1 MRPRDVVRDA
11 VDSALEFSVVGSFSR
26 VGFEVRRRLDHWPT
40 HYSRLDGE
48 VAVVTGA
55 SSGLGRE
62 VATSLAQ
69 LGVHV
74 IMIVRDATRG
84 SQVRD
89 DIIARTGNSA
99 VEILVAD
106 LGDLDSVRAAAAQLR
121 RFGAIHVLVHNAGSL
136 QRTREV
142 GAQGIELT
150 TVVHLI
156 APYLLT
162 QLVTAQLESG
172 HARVIWVTSGGMYSQ
187 PLEVDALEMGV
198 EDYDGVR
205 AYARVKRAQVSLV
218 GRWAPD
224 LVAQG
229 VTMVAMHPGWA
240 DTPGVRRSLPAFRRL
255 LGPLLRSSAQGADTI
270 VWLATTPEPLSPGGL
285 WLDRRPRPVHRLART
300 RRSDTPLQRERLW
313 QYCASRSG
321 AVGRGGG
328 SDS

>member
-1 MRPRDVVRDA
+1 MRDA
-11 VDSALEFSVVGSFSR
+11 LDSVLEFTVVASFSR
-26 VGFEVRRRLDHWPT
+26 IGFEVRRRLDHWPT
-40 HYSRLDGE
+40 DYSRLDGE

-69 LGVHV
+69 LGAHV
-74 IMIVRDATRG
+74 IMIVRDGARG

-89 DIIARTGNSA
+89 DIIARTDNSA
-99 VEILVAD
+99 VEVLVAD
-106 LGDLDSVRAAAAQLR
+106 LGDLDSVRAVAAQLR
-121 RFGAIHVLVHNAGSL
+121 QVGAIHVLVHNAGSL

-150 TVVHLI
+150 AAVHLI

-162 QLVTAQLESG
+162 QLITAQLEAG

-187 PLEVDALEMGV
+187 PLEVDALEMCV
-198 EDYDGVR
+198 EDYDGVK

-218 GRWAPD
+218 DRWAPD
-224 LVAQG
+224 MAAKG

-255 LGPLLRSSAQGADTI
+255 MGPLLRSSAQGADTI
-270 VWLATTPEPLSPGGL
+270 VWLATDREPLTPGGL
-285 WLDRRPRPVHRLART
+285 WLDRRSRPIHRLAKT
-300 RRSDTPLQRERLW
+300 RRSDTPQERERLW
-313 QYCASRSG
+313 RYCASRSG
-321 AVGRGGG
+321 GDVRRGDDN
-328 SDS
+328 S